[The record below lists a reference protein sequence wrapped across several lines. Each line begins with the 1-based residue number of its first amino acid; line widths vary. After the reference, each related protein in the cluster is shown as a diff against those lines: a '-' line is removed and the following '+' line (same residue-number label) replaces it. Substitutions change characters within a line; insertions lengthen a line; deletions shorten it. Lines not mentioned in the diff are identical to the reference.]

1 MKPSVISSTLALAA
15 ARAVDAAAIPDV
27 SSTLQNILQNTHG
40 SDLYTYPTD
49 LTRGIIP
56 VSSTPAKGRPQANDD
71 GFNQKPFHSHND
83 YWRDVPFYSG
93 LSYGAVSTEADV
105 WLINGTLYVGH
116 EESALTHARTLS
128 ALYISPILDTLR
140 RQNPSTPFVQTPT
153 KNGVFDTDAGQTL
166 YLWIDLK
173 TDADSTFPAAH
184 AALEPLRAAGYL
196 TTYFPA
202 NDTFVAGPV
211 TVIGTG
217 NTRLSD
223 VLNQTSSSSSSDDDA
238 NAARDFFLD
247 APLADLPDDI
257 TGPEIS
263 PVAST
268 DFAAVFGD
276 VGGSA
281 VPALN
286 ETQLATLRGQVAA
299 ARDRGIAARYWD
311 APGWPVGT
319 RNAVWRTLLD
329 EGVALL
335 NVDDLEGASGFWEME

>member
-1 MKPSVISSTLALAA
+1 MKASVISSTLALAA

-56 VSSTPAKGRPQANDD
+56 VSSTPTKRWPQANDD

-140 RQNPSTPFVQTPT
+140 RQNPSTAFVQTAT
-153 KNGVFDTDAGQTL
+153 KNGVFDTSAGQTL

-173 TDADSTFPAAH
+173 TGADETFAAAR
-184 AALEPLRAAGYL
+184 AALEPLRRAGHL

-202 NDTFVAGPV
+202 NGTLVAGPV

-223 VLNQTSSSSSSDDDA
+223 VLNQTNDG
-238 NAARDFFLD
+238 NAARDVFLD

-263 PVAST
+263 PIAST
-268 DFAAVFGD
+268 DFNAVFGA
-276 VGGSA
+276 VGTAA

-286 ETQLATLRGQVAA
+286 ATQLATLRAQVAA
-299 ARDRGIAARYWD
+299 ARDRGIGARYWD

>member
-1 MKPSVISSTLALAA
+1 MKSSVISSTLALAA
-15 ARAVDAAAIPDV
+15 AGAVDAAAIPDV

-56 VSSTPAKGRPQANDD
+56 
-71 GFNQKPFHSHND
+71 KPFHSHND

-116 EESALTHARTLS
+116 EESALTHVRTLD
-128 ALYISPILDTLR
+128 ALYISPILDTLK
-140 RQNPSTPFVQTPT
+140 RQNPVTPFAPPNT
-153 KNGVFDTDAGQTL
+153 KNGVFDTSSGQTL

-173 TDADSTFPAAH
+173 TDPDTTFPAAH
-184 AALEPLRAAGYL
+184 AALEPLRKAGYL

-202 NDTFVAGPV
+202 NSSLVPGAV

-223 VLNQTSSSSSSDDDA
+223 VLNQSA
-238 NAARDFFLD
+238 EVRDFFLD
-247 APLADLPDDI
+247 APLAGDWPDEI
-257 TGPEIS
+257 TGPEVS

-276 VGGSA
+276 VKGAA

-286 ETQLATLRGQVAA
+286 ETQLATLRKQVDAVHA
-299 ARDRGIAARYWD
+299 KGIAARYWD
-311 APGWPVGT
+311 TPGYPVGT

-329 EGVALL
+329 EGVDLL
-335 NVDDLEGASGFWEME
+335 NVDDLEGAAGFWEME

>member
-56 VSSTPAKGRPQANDD
+56 
-71 GFNQKPFHSHND
+71 KPFHSHND

-140 RQNPSTPFVQTPT
+140 RQNPSTPFVQAPT
-153 KNGVFDTDAGQTL
+153 KNGVFDTVAGQTL

-202 NDTFVAGPV
+202 NATLVAGPV

-223 VLNQTSSSSSSDDDA
+223 VLNQTSSSSSDDDA

-276 VGGSA
+276 VGSAA

-286 ETQLATLRGQVAA
+286 ETQLATLREQVAA

-311 APGWPVGT
+311 APAWPVGT

>member
-1 MKPSVISSTLALAA
+1 MKSSIISSALALVV

-56 VSSTPAKGRPQANDD
+56 
-71 GFNQKPFHSHND
+71 KPFHSHND

-105 WLINGTLYVGH
+105 WLINETLYVGH
-116 EESALTHARTLS
+116 EPSALTHARTLS
-128 ALYISPILDTLR
+128 ALYISPILDTLQR
-140 RQNPSTPFVQTPT
+140 ENPTTSFVSSSAT
-153 KNGVFDTDAGQTL
+153 KNGVFDTSSSQTL

-173 TDADSTFPAAH
+173 TAASPTFAAVR
-184 AALEPLRAAGYL
+184 AALAPLRRAGYL
-196 TTYFPA
+196 TTFHPS
-202 NDTFVAGPV
+202 NGSLVAGPV

-217 NTRLSD
+217 NTRLED
-223 VLNQTSSSSSSDDDA
+223 VLDQTNDEDEV
-238 NAARDFFLD
+238 AARDVFFD
-247 APLADLPDDI
+247 APLAALPDQV
-257 TGPEIS
+257 TGPEVS
-263 PVAST
+263 PVASA
-268 DFAAVFGD
+268 DFGAVFGGD
-276 VGGSA
+276 VRGAG

-286 ETQLATLRGQVAA
+286 ATQLATLREQVGEAHK
-299 ARDRGIAARYWD
+299 RGVGARYWG

-329 EGVALL
+329 EGVDLL
-335 NVDDLEGASGFWEME
+335 NVDDLEGAAGFWEME